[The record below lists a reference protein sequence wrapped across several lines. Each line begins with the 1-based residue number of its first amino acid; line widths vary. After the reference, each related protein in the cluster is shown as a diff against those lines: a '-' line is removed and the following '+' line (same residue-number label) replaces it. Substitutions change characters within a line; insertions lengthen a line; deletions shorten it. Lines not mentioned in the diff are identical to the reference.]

1 VPSPYS
7 SEFSTFLVSY
17 TWDSDSTRQQRDFG
31 QWPQNPPTPDGTTSQ
46 TANAMYQTMVNR
58 ASRDIKDPVTKEY
71 KRWWF
76 AGLLAE
82 AREEDRFAFDWTTN
96 RTAGGFKL
104 DNTGDY
110 NQSNLC
116 FRYHT
121 HAADVSL
128 RNRFFLASDSYSHL
142 GGWLEGAFMSAVNAV
157 AGIIV
162 AENDGKL
169 DLLNEEA
176 HGLFMLDPAANPAAS
191 G

>member
-1 VPSPYS
+1 
-7 SEFSTFLVSY
+7 
-17 TWDSDSTRQQRDFG
+17 
-31 QWPQNPPTPDGTTSQ
+31 
-46 TANAMYQTMVNR
+46 
-58 ASRDIKDPVTKEY
+58 VTNTYE
-71 KRWWF
+71 RWWF
-76 AGLLAE
+76 ARLLSE
-82 AREEDRFAFDWTTN
+82 AREDDRFVFDWTTN

-104 DNTGDY
+104 DMTGDY
-110 NQSNLC
+110 YQSNLC

-121 HAADVSL
+121 HACDTAL

-169 DLLNEEA
+169 DLLNDEA
-176 HGLFMLDPAANPAAS
+176 RNLFALERVAHPATS